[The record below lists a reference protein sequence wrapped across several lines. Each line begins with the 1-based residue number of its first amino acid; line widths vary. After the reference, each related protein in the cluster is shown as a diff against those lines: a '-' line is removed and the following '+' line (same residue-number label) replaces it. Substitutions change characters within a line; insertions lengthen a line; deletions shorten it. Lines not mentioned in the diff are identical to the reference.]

1 MHMGVTVLGRVHWKK
16 LLCFVLPMTGG
27 KEQLRSIVLHVE
39 LSDGQTGSTLLFCVL
54 NYFRAHSLRRTG
66 QQSMHHLKEAEI
78 HKSELAGIL
87 EIPIVL
93 GIQIQKIKNVS
104 IFWPFRYPG
113 QGSQA

>member
-1 MHMGVTVLGRVHWKK
+1 
-16 LLCFVLPMTGG
+16 
-27 KEQLRSIVLHVE
+27 
-39 LSDGQTGSTLLFCVL
+39 
-54 NYFRAHSLRRTG
+54 
-66 QQSMHHLKEAEI
+66 MHHLKEAEI

-113 QGSQA
+113 QGSRACTISRQQNFKRLTLQMFLKHPYYLN